1 MEVNIMDEQRHT
13 YYIAEFWERG
23 VNSISQFVLDTF
35 STLGVDADFEVIKAV
50 TVVVLAFSVSIAAN
64 FIFSKK
70 SK

>member
-1 MEVNIMDEQRHT
+1 MEVNIMDERT
-13 YYIAEFWERG
+13 YKIAEFWERG

-35 STLGVDADFEVIKAV
+35 LTIGVDADFEVIKAV